1 MTKYKLYPL
10 YEFNGRLFFPIEKQY
25 LEKIKEWRNTQME
38 ILRQWKPLTDYNQE
52 KWFQEV
58 SESNNQVIFSI
69 IVFNKDN
76 IKKFIGYCGLVNIDH
91 INKKAEFSFL
101 VDPERV
107 LKRIIYKEDFMSA
120 LKVIC
125 NYGFNQLNLNKIFT
139 ETFCFRK
146 YHIEILKEYGFK
158 EDGVLRKNQYIK
170 DKYYDSIIHSILK
183 SEFLE
188 KYGGENVA
196 Q

>member
-1 MTKYKLYPL
+1 M
-10 YEFNGRLFFPIEKQY
+10 EKQY
-25 LEKIKEWRNTQME
+25 LEKIKKWRNAQME

-52 KWFQEV
+52 KWFQEI

-69 IVFNKDN
+69 IIFNKGN

-91 INKKAEFSFL
+91 INKKAELSFL

-107 LKRIIYKEDFMSA
+107 TKRKIYKEDFVSA
-120 LKVIC
+120 LNAIC

-158 EDGVLRKNQYIK
+158 KEGILRENQYING
-170 DKYYDSIIHSILK
+170 KYCDSIIHSILK
-183 SEFLE
+183 KEFFE
-188 KYGGENVA
+188 KYGGNKIEK
-196 Q
+196 